1 MHMRSWFSWS
11 VAPQTGRW
19 LRALLGA
26 AAIGAALLLLL
37 ALRMEWIH
45 ILPGESAVDS
55 AGDEAAPAPAVATT
69 LQLPPEKLAAA
80 QLHIAAA
87 EVREVQPTRTVP
99 ATITYDAALRLPV
112 NAPVASVVLKVL
124 VEPGQDVSANQPLA
138 VLSSP
143 EVGLARDEVLRRQ
156 ADLALARKQQTFS
169 DETAANVARLL
180 DLLQQRPKPDELEKS
195 LAGLSLGDYREKIMA
210 PYSKLVLA
218 ELRLKGTSDLQ
229 ESGALSRRTL
239 EERNSDREVAAAQ
252 FTAACESA
260 KFSASQER
268 EKSAAATEQAE
279 RLVAVAEQTLA
290 NLLGPL
296 SDMSAV
302 TERDKLSELVLLSPI
317 AGRIEERQAVE
328 AARVAAGG
336 PLFLIADTSVMW
348 ISAEI
353 HERDWQALD
362 AARQAAITVR
372 VPALGNAELAAQV
385 RFVGAEVAADTRSV
399 PLVAEVANPK
409 GKLRPG
415 MFAWALVP
423 LGPPRQSLAVPPGA
437 IMRHENQAF
446 VFVPEGQSG
455 FRRVDVQTGIESATG
470 IEILGGLKSGER
482 VVDRGAFFLKSE
494 LLLEREE

>member
-11 VAPQTGRW
+11 AAPQTVRW

-26 AAIGAALLLLL
+26 IAIGAALLLLL
-37 ALRMEWIH
+37 ALRMEWIS

-55 AGDEAAPAPAVATT
+55 AGDEAALAPATAT
-69 LQLPPEKLAAA
+69 LQLTPEKLAAA
-80 QLHIAAA
+80 NLHIAAA
-87 EVREVQPTRTVP
+87 EVRDVQPTRTVP

-124 VEPGQDVSANQPLA
+124 VGPGQDVSANQPLA

-169 DETAANVARLL
+169 DETAANVVRLL

-195 LAGLSLGDYREKIMA
+195 LAGQSLGDYREKIVA

-218 ELRLKGTSDLQ
+218 DLRLKGTSDLQ
-229 ESGALSRRTL
+229 EAGALSRRTL

-268 EKSAAATEQAE
+268 EKAAATAAQAE

-296 SDMSAV
+296 SDMTAV

-328 AARVAAGG
+328 AARVSAGG
-336 PLFLIADTSVMW
+336 QLFLIADTSVMW

-353 HERDWQALD
+353 HERDWQVLD
-362 AARQAAITVR
+362 AARQATITAR
-372 VPALGNAELAAQV
+372 VPALGDASLTAQV

-437 IMRHENQAF
+437 IMRHDNQAF
-446 VFVPEGQSG
+446 VFVPEGQNG

-470 IEILGGLKSGER
+470 IEILAGLKSGER